1 MRRSVAAVLA
11 VAAILLLSPADA
23 INLPGQGAWIPGT
36 NGFVAAGTSLF
47 GASQLSAVS
56 NGACATSTVVTTQ
69 TTFANALYVNL
80 QFQSLG
86 AFTPTAGGFMAIW
99 WDRSI
104 DGGSTYERVF
114 ACTTT
119 QPPFQRAPD
128 AVIPFPAIALANGDL
143 VESTGVVVTYP
154 GSAKAVIWQMTG
166 ATTSTNNHT
175 ITASPYAKNSS

>member
-1 MRRSVAAVLA
+1 MLKRLAFALVLLWPIVEA
-11 VAAILLLSPADA
+11 HATDFR
-23 INLPGQGAWIPGT
+23 WDPGT

-47 GASQLSAVS
+47 GSTQLSAVT
-56 NGACATSTVVTTQ
+56 NGSCATSTVVVTQ
-69 TTFANALYVNL
+69 STFANALFVNL

-104 DGGSTYERVF
+104 DGGSTYELPF
-114 ACTTT
+114 TCSTT

-128 AVIPFPAIALANGDL
+128 AVIPFVASALANGNL
-143 VESTGVVVTYP
+143 VESTGLTLTYP
-154 GSAKAVIWQMTG
+154 GSAKAVVWQMTG

-175 ITASPYAKNSS
+175 ITGSPFAVTY